1 MPPVPPRST
10 RAEHGR
16 GCDSV
21 GVRVQMQGRLLRPA
35 VGTLG
40 MQAAGHADATSEQL
54 PRVRMLPPSPPRACG
69 RRVCTC
75 PSGPRVAV
83 PAFASPGCP
92 WIPVCMLYLRLSGGQ
107 LRASWVVLYPQAFR
121 SLLCY
126 IGTPHTILRHTAYHM
141 VWRQGEGTWGV
152 GGGVGGYDTPDRGE
166 SAPKHDP
173 AHEPLLTGG
182 TPSRCGP
189 LEP

>member
-1 MPPVPPRST
+1 M
-10 RAEHGR
+10 A
-16 GCDSV
+16 
-21 GVRVQMQGRLLRPA
+21 GV
-35 VGTLG
+35 
-40 MQAAGHADATSEQL
+40 AAMWCAGVAGSGGEA
-54 PRVRMLPPSPPRACG
+54 RVRG
-69 RRVCTC
+69 
-75 PSGPRVAV
+75 
-83 PAFASPGCP
+83 
-92 WIPVCMLYLRLSGGQ
+92 
-107 LRASWVVLYPQAFR
+107 
-121 SLLCY
+121 
-126 IGTPHTILRHTAYHM
+126 

>member
-141 VWRQGEGTWGV
+141 HIVRYIAGEVAGGTARAR
-152 GGGVGGYDTPDRGE
+152 GGGGGGGDVVRGCR
-166 SAPKHDP
+166 
-173 AHEPLLTGG
+173 GQ
-182 TPSRCGP
+182 RW
-189 LEP
+189 